1 MSCSMYVMAVQYG
14 ICKSSNVSHCNA
26 LQWFLFLFKA
36 KENYATKY
44 ALYCSIGLRVVKS
57 HTFSSFILGNL
68 TFSEDFPGKL
78 AIFPKQVWGPFRD
91 GLINERPTVCH
102 CPFFSF
108 FSFDFFF
115 CDPLPIIGHS
125 LSERG
130 GAPYSTVCHQ
140 LFPVTA
146 K

>member
-1 MSCSMYVMAVQYG
+1 MAYVNHQMYPIAM
-14 ICKSSNVSHCNA
+14 H
-26 LQWFLFLFKA
+26 WFLFLFKA

-140 LFPVTA
+140 LFPDTA